1 MGQVRIPKGMIYHD
15 LSSELLRIYLPRT
28 RVNKMLTISTKRQN
42 LSKRGEG
49 EHHLGPHPRLPLSEE
64 HHCHVLQGRCDG
76 HRAGNPYRSIALH
89 LQYSYDRIV
98 AKLQT
103 RKG

>member
-1 MGQVRIPKGMIYHD
+1 MIYHD
-15 LSSELLRIYLPRT
+15 LLSSELLRIYLLGT

-64 HHCHVLQGRCDG
+64 HHCHVLQGRGDG
-76 HRAGNPYRSIALH
+76 HRAGNPYRSIALR